1 MRKAYKIVRTRR
13 RCSDRR
19 RPHTHQ
25 EIKASGHRSVLRFDD
40 YIVRIRAKRSRPNLP
55 TDRDDC
61 WVWFAWAKHDSW
73 KMLRESQ
80 YRQEGS

>member
-1 MRKAYKIVRTRR
+1 MRKAYKIVRQRR
-13 RCSDRR
+13 RSNCKRLPR
-19 RPHTHQ
+19 TTQ

-40 YIVRIRAKRSRPNLP
+40 YVVRIRAKRSRPNLP
-55 TDRDDC
+55 TNRDDL
-61 WVWFAWAKHDSW
+61 WVWFAWARHDSW